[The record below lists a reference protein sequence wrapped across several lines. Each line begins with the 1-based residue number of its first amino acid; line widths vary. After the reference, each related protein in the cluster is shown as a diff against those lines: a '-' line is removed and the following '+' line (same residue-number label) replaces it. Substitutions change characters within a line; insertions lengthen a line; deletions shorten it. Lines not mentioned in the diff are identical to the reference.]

1 MRPRQIVPYAI
12 AMLVGQAALEAVPG
26 IIAEREGGMG
36 LGSALIVAQV
46 VQVAGL
52 AFGATLAAYLVDRG
66 STLAALLAGA
76 ALFCTGMLAVEMQPM
91 HALSWVVAG
100 LGLAGAGLG
109 IVVTVAFAMAA
120 GVVARE
126 RPQALVLLLL
136 TPLLARAVIGPFYA
150 LGSMA
155 LILGAVTFAGL
166 AVLGAGLEGVAPT
179 EAASG
184 RRPMTGGRALAG
196 GALLSAGLLMTLGGA
211 DPSRLS
217 GVLIAGWVGF
227 DSFETLELVR
237 IAMLAVGLAL
247 VLAAA
252 LVLLRGAAGRSV
264 ALAVPAVALAALAST
279 GLLAALRLAHATDA
293 GLYADRSALAGLAA
307 ASGGALGIVMG
318 AWRLTRTGEPRRVAI
333 AGGVILGAT
342 TLVVLLSLFIAP
354 PPLALVLGAVA
365 LLALA
370 GGLVAIAL
378 RLVLAD
384 VPPGRRGLAA
394 GAGVVAAA
402 SGSVLGSMIGA
413 GEGIR
418 IATGEPGSMA
428 VGSFAMVV
436 AAIGG
441 LIAVGLLPASRQP

>member
-1 MRPRQIVPYAI
+1 MRPRLIVPYAI

-26 IIAEREGGMG
+26 IVAEREGGMG

-52 AFGATLAAYLVDRG
+52 ALGATLAAYLVDRG
-66 STLAALLAGA
+66 STLTALLAGA

-91 HALSWVVAG
+91 HALSWVVVA

-126 RPQALVLLLL
+126 RPRALVLLLL

-155 LILGAVTFAGL
+155 LVLAAVTFAAL
-166 AVLGAGLEGVAPT
+166 AVLGAGLESVAPT

-196 GALLSAGLLMTLGGA
+196 GALLSAGVLMTLGGA

-217 GVLIAGWVGF
+217 GVLIAGWIGF
-227 DSFETLELVR
+227 GSFETLELVR
-237 IAMLAVGLAL
+237 IAMLAAGLAL

-279 GLLAALRLAHATDA
+279 GMLAALRLAEATDA
-293 GLYADRSALAGLAA
+293 GPDRSAPAALAA
-307 ASGGALGIVMG
+307 ASSGALGIVLG
-318 AWRLTRTGEPRRVAI
+318 AWRLTRTGEPRPVAI
-333 AGGVILGAT
+333 AGSVILGTT
-342 TLVVLLSLFIAP
+342 TLVVLLSLLIAP

-394 GAGVVAAA
+394 GAGVVAAGC
-402 SGSVLGSMIGA
+402 GSVLGSMIGA

-428 VGSFAMVV
+428 VGSFAMV
-436 AAIGG
+436 AASIGG
-441 LIAVGLLPASRQP
+441 LIAVVLLPASRQP